1 MTLVISMKKVE
12 LLAPAGSFEAL
23 EAAVMCGA
31 DAVYLGG
38 TKFGARAY
46 ASNFDNENIIKAVNY
61 AHLYGVKIYVTVNTL
76 IYDDEVS
83 SFLDYITY
91 LDSIGVDAFII
102 QDLGMM
108 HLLRSIYPHL
118 ELHASTQ
125 MHIHNIESILKLKEL
140 GVKRVVLPRE
150 FSLSKVK
157 SLKETSGMDI
167 EIFVHGALC
176 ISYSGQCLM
185 SSLIG
190 GRSGNRGECAGSC
203 RLAYKLVEKDDNGE
217 RIINTNGDY
226 PLSTKDLNTLDRI
239 DEIIESGV
247 DSLKI
252 EGRMKRAEYVAIVTT
267 LYRKAIDAYYEG
279 KKYQVT
285 EEDLIDLKKMYNR
298 DFTKGYLFGDKGK
311 TLMNPIRPNHM
322 GTNLGRVIKVDNKYI
337 TIKLNDYLSI
347 GDGIRILSN
356 EDIGFT
362 VNKIYKNNET
372 VNIAYKE
379 DIVSFDKTGIVNVN
393 DEVVKTTDVKLI
405 DKIKEFYQNSNRK
418 IKIAGIMNAYIGKK
432 LSFTVSDSINN
443 ITLKSDIIVSSAQNK
458 PVSKDIIL
466 EKLNKIGDTP
476 YIFENININMDDNI
490 FIPLA
495 EINALKRETL
505 NRLSELRIK
514 RVSNNTKNDYSLNI
528 PDTFQ
533 NNILLKSKIK
543 TMEQYKAC
551 INNDID
557 EIYVEDYNL
566 YQNIKNDKKIVL
578 AYPSVRKIKTVEDNA
593 LVGDIGSISKNKITD
608 YSLNVVNS
616 YTAAFLHSL
625 GSKTVTLSY
634 EMNMDK
640 ISLLIINYKK
650 VFNKLPN
657 LEVIIYGRIEAM
669 VSEYCPLNTYLYK
682 NGVCNICKNG
692 KKYYLRDRFKND
704 YVLSFNNC
712 IMSVYNYKKLNIIDN
727 INKLIGYG
735 INNFRLNFVDENY
748 EECSKIIKEVKNK
761 IKLK

>member
-91 LDSIGVDAFII
+91 LDTIGVDAFII

-108 HLLRSIYPHL
+108 HFLRSIYPHL

-157 SLKETSGMDI
+157 SLKEASGMDI

-217 RIINTNGDY
+217 KFINTNGDY
-226 PLSTKDLNTLDRI
+226 PLSTKDLNTLEHI
-239 DEIIESGV
+239 NEIIDSGV

-252 EGRMKRAEYVAIVTT
+252 EGRMKKPEYVAIVTT
-267 LYRKAIDAYYEG
+267 LYRRVIDSYYEG

-285 EEDLIDLKKMYNR
+285 EDDLTDLKKMYNR
-298 DFTKGYLFGDKGK
+298 EFTKGYLFGDKGK
-311 TLMNPIRPNHM
+311 LLMNPVRPNHM
-322 GTNLGRVIKVDNKYI
+322 GTNLGRVINADSKFL

-356 EDIGFT
+356 DDIGFT
-362 VNKIYKNNET
+362 VNKIYKNKEA
-372 VNIAYKE
+372 VSIAYKG
-379 DIVSFDKTGIVNVN
+379 DIVSLDKNGNVNIN
-393 DEVVKTTDVKLI
+393 DEVVKTTDIKLI
-405 DKIKEFYQNSNRK
+405 NNLNDLYKSNNRK
-418 IKIAGIMNAYIGKK
+418 IKITGELNAYIGKE
-432 LSFTVSDSINN
+432 LCLTVSDGINN
-443 ITLKSDIIVSSAQNK
+443 VSVKSDINVSSAQNR

-476 YIFENININMDDNI
+476 YIFDNININMDNNI
-490 FIPLA
+490 FVPLT
-495 EINALKRETL
+495 EINAIKREAIDK
-505 NRLSELRIK
+505 LSELRIK
-514 RVSNNTKNDYSLNI
+514 RVSNDTKKEYNLNVL
-528 PDTFQ
+528 DVYQ
-533 NNILLKSKIK
+533 NEVLLKSKIK
-543 TMEQYKAC
+543 TIDQYQAC
-551 INNDID
+551 IESGIDI
-557 EIYVEDYNL
+557 IYVEDYNL
-566 YQNIKNDKKIVL
+566 YQSIKDDKRVTL
-578 AYPSVRKIKTVEDNA
+578 GYSSVRKTKVIEDNA
-593 LVGDIGSISKNKITD
+593 LVGDIGAVNKNKITN

-616 YTAAFLHSL
+616 YTVAFLHSL

-634 EMNMDK
+634 EMDINK
-640 ISLLIINYKK
+640 ISSLIKRYKERYK
-650 VFNKLPN
+650 KLPN
-657 LEVIIYGRIEAM
+657 LEVIVYGRIEAM
-669 VSEYCPLNTYLYK
+669 VSEYCPLNTYICK
-682 NGVCNICKNG
+682 NEICNICKNG

-712 IMSVYNYKKLNIIDN
+712 IMTIYNYKKLNIIDN
-727 INKLIGYG
+727 ISKLIDFG

-748 EECSKIIKEVKNK
+748 EDCLKIIKEVKSK
-761 IKLK
+761 IEL